1 MVIAEKMRKA
11 GGLAGITAGQSAICT
26 VGLVGQGLNYRG
38 FGIED
43 LAASCTFEE
52 VAYLLIYG
60 HLPNVSELTAYQHRL
75 LSLRHLPD
83 ALQQCLQLIPKN
95 AHPMDVL
102 RTGCSFLGTLEQ
114 ETLEHNQYAIV
125 DRLMALFP
133 AMLTYWYRFHQT
145 GIHLDTAVSDLS
157 VGAMFLHC
165 LLDREPSVLEA
176 DAMRLSLILY
186 AEHEFNA
193 STFSARV
200 TAATQADFYSTIC
213 SAIGTLR
220 GNLHGGANEAAM
232 ELIEQF
238 DLPEAAETGLLAML
252 ANKVLVMGFG
262 HRVYTTHDP
271 RSDIIKP
278 YAKALALATNNEQ
291 LYLVAERIEQVMMR
305 EKKLFPNVD
314 FYSAIV
320 YHCMG
325 IPTAMFTPVFV
336 MSRISGWAAHVIEQR
351 ANNKLIRPASEYI
364 GPEPQVFVELKDRS

>member
-1 MVIAEKMRKA
+1 MAVAEKMYKA

-43 LAASCTFEE
+43 LATHCVFEE
-52 VAYLLIYG
+52 VAHLLIYG
-60 HLPNVSELTAYQHRL
+60 HLPTTAELSAYQQRL
-75 LSLRHLPD
+75 IQLRHLPL
-83 ALQQCLQLIPKN
+83 ALQQGLQLIPAD

-102 RTGCSFLGTLEQ
+102 RTGCSLLGTLEQ
-114 ETLEHNQYAIV
+114 ESIVHDQYHIA
-125 DRLMALFP
+125 DRLLALFP
-133 AMLTYWYRFHQT
+133 AMLTYWQHFHQT
-145 GIHLDTAVSDLS
+145 GQALNTSVNDLS
-157 VGAMFLHC
+157 VGGMFIHC
-165 LLDREPSVLEA
+165 LLGRNATPLEL
-176 DAMRLSLILY
+176 DALRLSLVLY

-200 TAATQADFYSTIC
+200 TAATKADFYSTIC

-232 ELIEQF
+232 ELIEKF
-238 DLPEAAETGLLAML
+238 KTPDEAEAGLMQML
-252 ANKVLVMGFG
+252 ADKALVMGFG

-278 YAKALALATNNEQ
+278 YAKALALATDNMH
-291 LYLVAERIEQVMMR
+291 LFAVAERIEQIMMR

-320 YHCMG
+320 YHCMD
-325 IPTAMFTPVFV
+325 IETAMFTPVFV
-336 MSRISGWAAHVIEQR
+336 FSRITGWAAHVMEQR

-364 GPEPQVFVELKDRS
+364 GPEPQTFVKLADR